1 MSAAE
6 LRSASRQWRA
16 RVRAQRGRAHCL
28 RRAGSVEQRD
38 MSASRANAATSASFL
53 SSGHGATDLKKESYM
68 KKASYMQMLW
78 LS

>member
-16 RVRAQRGRAHCL
+16 RVRAQRERAHCL

-53 SSGHGATDLKKESYM
+53 SSRHGADDRV
-68 KKASYMQMLW
+68 KKASYMHMLW